1 MLTFAVAQ
9 NVSTI
14 FFETYF
20 FCRQVQIVSLA
31 RNICLLLFKTNT
43 IYVYIH
49 YASA

>member
-1 MLTFAVAQ
+1 MLTFAAAQ

-14 FFETYF
+14 FFWTYF
-20 FCRQVQIVSLA
+20 FCCQVQIVSLV

>member
-1 MLTFAVAQ
+1 MLSNADAK

-14 FFETYF
+14 FFWTYF
-20 FCRQVQIVSLA
+20 FCCQVQNVSFE

-43 IYVYIH
+43 IYVYVH